1 LAKQLD
7 CLIVGGGPA
16 GLTAAIYLARYRRNV
31 LLVDDGQSRARL
43 IPESHNYP
51 GFTGISG
58 PELLDTL
65 RMQAEQN
72 GARMRQQRVD
82 GLQREPDGTFL
93 AHVQADTIPASRVL
107 LATGIVD
114 ESPEI
119 PGLREVIYRGA
130 IRFCPI
136 CDAYEA
142 MDRQIGVL
150 GRLDVACKKALFL
163 RTYTRDVVLLPTDTK
178 SASSEQ
184 RRMLQEAGIGLPPE
198 PVVDIERTG
207 DMITAIL
214 RSGERRTVDVLYPA
228 LGSEVRSDLARALGA
243 RCNDVG
249 CLFVDERQRTS
260 VDGLYAAGDV
270 VSDLDQISVATGH
283 AAVAATAIHNSL
295 PPNFR

>member
-1 LAKQLD
+1 VAQHLD

-16 GLTAAIYLARYRRNV
+16 GLTAATYLARYRRNI
-31 LLVDDGQSRARL
+31 LLLDDGQSRARL

-51 GFTGISG
+51 GFAGISG
-58 PELLDTL
+58 SGLLEAL
-65 RMQAEQN
+65 RLQAERH

-82 GLQREPDGTFL
+82 GLRREPDGTFV
-93 AHVQADTIPASRVL
+93 AQVGADPVRASRVL

-142 MDRQIGVL
+142 MDRRIGVL
-150 GRLDVACKKALFL
+150 GRFDTACKKALFL
-163 RTYTRDVVLLPTDTK
+163 RTYTRDVALLPTDAKTPTV
-178 SASSEQ
+178 EQ
-184 RRMLQEAGIGLPPE
+184 RRLLQESAIAVSPE

-207 DMITAIL
+207 ETITVVL
-214 RSGERRTVDVLYPA
+214 RSGERREVDVLYPA
-228 LGSEVRSDLARALGA
+228 LGSEVRSDLGIALGA
-243 RCNDVG
+243 RSNESG
-249 CLFVDERQRTS
+249 CLFVDEHQRTS
-260 VDGLYAAGDV
+260 VEGLYAAGDV
-270 VSDLDQISVATGH
+270 VSDLDQLAVATGH

-295 PPNFR
+295 PRNFR